1 MALPAM
7 AKSLAERGI
16 QIDVAT
22 TDDDG
27 MGRRLSGVAHG
38 GPQERD
44 GFRVFYFPKQTEFY
58 KVSLP
63 MFLWLM
69 RHAGDYDLVHVHTVF
84 SFSTL
89 AAGWSASLRG
99 VPFIVRPL
107 GVLNSWGMNNR
118 RRWIKAWSF
127 RLLDRPV
134 LNLASA
140 MHYTSNQERDDA
152 ARLCLKAFPAV
163 VPLGIDLLPFD
174 RLPNATLFLEQHPLI
189 AGRPIVLFLS
199 RLDRKKNVELLL
211 EAFARVAAPACL
223 VIAGSGEEEY
233 VQGLEERTHQ
243 PDLAGRVV
251 WAGYLSGQTKL
262 AALAAAT
269 IFVLPSESENFGI
282 ALLEAMASGLPC
294 ISTSGVALA
303 AESASAVLLTPT
315 DPQALAAA
323 ITRLL
328 ADPVERKR
336 LGNTARQCAQEQYS
350 LAAMS
355 RNLTKLYQT
364 VLSKTALC

>member
-7 AKSLAERGI
+7 AKSLADRGI
-16 QIDVAT
+16 QIDVVT

-27 MGRRLSGVAHG
+27 TGRRLSGVAHG
-38 GPQERD
+38 VPQQRD

-89 AAGWSASLRG
+89 AAGWSASMRG

-107 GVLNSWGMNNR
+107 GVLNSWGMNHR

-134 LNLASA
+134 LNRASA

-152 ARLCLKAFPAV
+152 ARLCLKASAAV

-174 RLPNATLFLEQHPLI
+174 CLPNASLFLEQHPQI

-199 RLDRKKNVELLL
+199 RLKQWAHQLDL
-211 EAFARVAAPACL
+211 E
-223 VIAGSGEEEY
+223 
-233 VQGLEERTHQ
+233 
-243 PDLAGRVV
+243 GRVL
-251 WAGYLSGQTKL
+251 WAGHLSGQTKL

-269 IFVLPSESENFGI
+269 IYVLPSESENFGI

-315 DPQALAAA
+315 DPHALAAA
-323 ITRLL
+323 ISRLL
-328 ADPVERKR
+328 GDPVERKR
-336 LGNTARQCAQEQYS
+336 LGTAAKQQAHEYYS

-355 RNLTKLYQT
+355 RNLTELYQT
-364 VLSKTALC
+364 VLSKIASC

>member
-27 MGRRLSGVAHG
+27 TGRRLSDIAHG
-38 GPQERD
+38 VPQERD

-107 GVLNSWGMNNR
+107 GVLNSWGMNQR
-118 RRWIKAWSF
+118 RRQIKAWSF

-152 ARLCLKAFPAV
+152 ARLCLKASPAV

-174 RLPNATLFLEQHPLI
+174 RLPDATLFLEQHPLI

-211 EAFARVAAPACL
+211 EAFARVATSACL

-233 VQGLEERTHQ
+233 VHGLEQRAHQ

-251 WAGYLSGQTKL
+251 RAGYLSGQTKL

>member
-174 RLPNATLFLEQHPLI
+174 RLPDATLFLEQHPLI

-211 EAFARVAAPACL
+211 EAFARVATFACL